1 VSSDEGKDV
10 AVSEELEVGPVDYL
24 VVEWPVGSP
33 PTGEAFP
40 HLVNLV
46 ERGLIRVL
54 DLVFVEKDME
64 GNVLEV
70 AIADFDQDGSLDLAI
85 VEGASSG
92 LLDEEDYEEAGN
104 ALEPGAAAA
113 IIMYENTWAAPFAT
127 ALRKS
132 GAQLVAAGRIPIND
146 IISRLDELEAA
157 ES

>member
-1 VSSDEGKDV
+1 MN
-10 AVSEELEVGPVDYL
+10 EELEVGPVDYL

-54 DLVFVEKDME
+54 DLVFVEKDMD
-64 GNVLEV
+64 GNVLEI

-127 ALRKS
+127 ALRKG

-146 IISRLDELEAA
+146 IIQRLDELEAA

>member
-1 VSSDEGKDV
+1 
-10 AVSEELEVGPVDYL
+10 
-24 VVEWPVGSP
+24 
-33 PTGEAFP
+33 
-40 HLVNLV
+40 
-46 ERGLIRVL
+46 
-54 DLVFVEKDME
+54 VFVEKGTNGE
-64 GNVLEV
+64 ILEI
-70 AIADFDQDGSLDLAI
+70 AISDFDQDGSLDLAV

-146 IISRLDELEAA
+146 IISRLDELEASEA
-157 ES
+157 

>member
-1 VSSDEGKDV
+1 MSD
-10 AVSEELEVGPVDYL
+10 ELEVGPVDYL
-24 VVEWPVGSP
+24 IVEWPVGSP
-33 PTGEAFP
+33 PNGEAFP
-40 HLVNLV
+40 HLVDLV
-46 ERGLIRVL
+46 DRGLIRVL
-54 DLVFVEKDME
+54 DLVFVEKGTNGE
-64 GNVLEV
+64 ILEI
-70 AIADFDQDGSLDLAI
+70 AISDFDQDGSLDLAV

-146 IISRLDELEAA
+146 IISRLDELEASEA
-157 ES
+157 

>member
-1 VSSDEGKDV
+1 
-10 AVSEELEVGPVDYL
+10 LEVGPVDYL

-127 ALRKS
+127 ALRKG

-146 IISRLDELEAA
+146 IIQRLDELESA

>member
-1 VSSDEGKDV
+1 MT
-10 AVSEELEVGPVDYL
+10 EELEVGPVDYL
-24 VVEWPVGSP
+24 IVEWPVGSP
-33 PTGEAFP
+33 PNGEAFP
-40 HLVNLV
+40 HLVDLV
-46 ERGLIRVL
+46 DRGVIRVL
-54 DLVFVEKDME
+54 DLVFVEKGMDGE
-64 GNVLEV
+64 VLEI

-92 LLDEEDYEEAGN
+92 LLDEEDAKEADQ

-127 ALRKS
+127 ALRKG

-157 ES
+157 EA

>member
-1 VSSDEGKDV
+1 L
-10 AVSEELEVGPVDYL
+10 SEELEVGPVDYL
-24 VVEWPVGSP
+24 IVEWPVGSP

-40 HLVNLV
+40 HLVDLV
-46 ERGLIRVL
+46 DKGLIRVL
-54 DLVFVEKDME
+54 DLVFVEKDMD

-92 LLDEEDYEEAGN
+92 LLDEEDAKEAGQ

-127 ALRKS
+127 ALRKG

-157 ES
+157 EA

>member
-1 VSSDEGKDV
+1 
-10 AVSEELEVGPVDYL
+10 
-24 VVEWPVGSP
+24 
-33 PTGEAFP
+33 
-40 HLVNLV
+40 
-46 ERGLIRVL
+46 
-54 DLVFVEKDME
+54 
-64 GNVLEV
+64 
-70 AIADFDQDGSLDLAI
+70 

-146 IISRLDELEAA
+146 IISRLDELEASEA
-157 ES
+157 

>member
-1 VSSDEGKDV
+1 
-10 AVSEELEVGPVDYL
+10 LEVGPVDYL

-64 GNVLEV
+64 GNVLEI

-127 ALRKS
+127 ALRKG

-146 IISRLDELEAA
+146 IIQRLDELESA

>member
-1 VSSDEGKDV
+1 
-10 AVSEELEVGPVDYL
+10 LEVGPVDYL

-127 ALRKS
+127 ALRKG

-146 IISRLDELEAA
+146 IIQRLDELEAA